1 MRLSTRSRRENGT
14 DGGPKGVCKVENRTL
29 GGSVGAVCWRQ
40 LLISM
45 FFFFFFPIVVPSV
58 LLPGKTFSAVS
69 QQLMI
74 RLRTLSNPGSQD
86 QVQVGQAKWTKSGH

>member
-1 MRLSTRSRRENGT
+1 M
-14 DGGPKGVCKVENRTL
+14 
-29 GGSVGAVCWRQ
+29 GAVCWRQ

-69 QQLMI
+69 QQFVI
-74 RLRTLSNPGSQD
+74 RLRQASGPLSNPGSQD
-86 QVQVGQAKWTKSGH
+86 QVQVGQAKWTKSGY